1 MAAVTSRSR
10 IEVRAARPGE
20 GKQIA
25 ALWRELWFLH
35 EGWGGYASSHDDRVF
50 DRLALRLD
58 EDARVRADYPV
69 LGRHIH
75 LIATVNG
82 EIAGQVEGWFD
93 RHGFDPATPAT
104 CEVRSLIVSSLMRKV
119 GVGEALLAM
128 LAKVARDLAR
138 GSRALLVAE
147 VLEPN
152 PAHAFYA
159 RMGFSPISWSAF
171 ISSRFSANE
180 TSPFSARRARPDDA
194 LALAMLE
201 APLAERRRAAGDA
214 RFDLPHAVDATLV
227 GAIAAHLGRAI
238 RDPLEPTEIVTVD
251 PHGTVRGTASFGASS
266 LDPPF
271 SPTRRAVLA
280 RFALDPAVPPSLL
293 LPPLLSFAATMAR
306 EAGAPGIEIVDLSA
320 PQTALFRAA
329 ISVGARPW
337 SRIVQREAE

>member
-1 MAAVTSRSR
+1 MAAVTTRSR
-10 IEVRAARPGE
+10 IEIRAARPGE
-20 GKQIA
+20 GKRIA
-25 ALWRELWFLH
+25 ALWQELWFLH

-69 LGRHIH
+69 LGRHVH

-104 CEVRSLIVSSLMRKV
+104 CEVRSLVVSSLMRRL
-119 GVGEALLAM
+119 GVGEALLDA

-138 GSRALLVAE
+138 GVRAMLVAE

-171 ISSRFSANE
+171 VSSRFSASE
-180 TSPFSARRARPDDA
+180 VSAFSARRAVPNDS

-201 APLAERRRAAGDA
+201 GPLAERRRAAGDA
-214 RFDLPHAVDATLV
+214 RFDIPHAVDATLV
-227 GAIAAHLGRAI
+227 GAIAAHLGRTI
-238 RDPLEPTEIVTVD
+238 KDPLDPTEVVAVD
-251 PHGTVRGTASFGASS
+251 PRG
-266 LDPPF
+266 
-271 SPTRRAVLA
+271 
-280 RFALDPAVPPSLL
+280 
-293 LPPLLSFAATMAR
+293 
-306 EAGAPGIEIVDLSA
+306 
-320 PQTALFRAA
+320 
-329 ISVGARPW
+329 
-337 SRIVQREAE
+337 